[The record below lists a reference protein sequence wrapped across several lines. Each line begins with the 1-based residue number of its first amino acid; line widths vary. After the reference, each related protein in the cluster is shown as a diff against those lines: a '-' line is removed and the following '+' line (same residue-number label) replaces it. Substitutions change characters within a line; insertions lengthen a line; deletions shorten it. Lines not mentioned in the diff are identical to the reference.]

1 VVIESYIIKLF
12 KIRIVMDISET
23 QVIGTAI
30 AFILGLLFGS
40 FATMASHRIPLG
52 EELIITPSH
61 CPKCNHRLG
70 FLDLFPVF
78 SWVFNK
84 GKCHY
89 CKANIHFRYPATEL
103 LMASAFATIYWKFGF
118 TLECLSLLM
127 MSFCTIIMLV
137 IQLEKNIIPNLIIV
151 AMIPCGILY
160 KYAIDV
166 HIYEYFLSPIVT
178 FLVILSLNKFFALF
192 KSEYNFPRSIIG
204 LFVVVS
210 IFISTK
216 NIAIFLLLP
225 LIFTTLN
232 SYLFLTLRNKLVLS
246 TSLSLIMSLILNIF
260 IG

>member
-1 VVIESYIIKLF
+1 
-12 KIRIVMDISET
+12 MDISET

-61 CPKCNHRLG
+61 CPKCNHKLG
-70 FLDLFPVF
+70 FLDLFPVLSWLF
-78 SWVFNK
+78 SK
-84 GKCHY
+84 RKCRY
-89 CKANIHFRYPATEL
+89 CQANVHFRYPATEL
-103 LMASAFATIYWKFGF
+103 LMASVFATIYWKFGF
-118 TLECLSLLM
+118 TLECMSLLM
-127 MSFCTIIMLV
+127 MSVCIIIMLI

-160 KYAIDV
+160 KYAIDAR
-166 HIYEYFLSPIVT
+166 IYEYFLAPIVT

-192 KSEYNFPRSIIG
+192 KSEYNFPKSLIG
-204 LFVVVS
+204 LFVVVA
-210 IFISTK
+210 IFISAK
-216 NIAIFLLLP
+216 NIAVFLLLS
-225 LIFTTLN
+225 LILTILH
-232 SYLFLTLRNKLVLS
+232 SYLFLTLRKNFTLS